1 MKRLLASALLLLSTS
16 CCAWARDWYS
26 PIHEGKSYVNPNLTL
41 ARAKKHPKA
50 SWDGQLVLWSGRLR
64 QVKKHGAG
72 WIMKLETPQGLLTVR
87 CPRAVLTLKPDPR
100 EGCAVAIKGNL
111 RMSGGRL
118 AELTGRSIILLEPSR
133 WAAFR
138 NDEEF
143 LSQWVQFHCPDEKPA
158 YAQGVARS
166 ILAQAHQNKLDSWLL
181 AALLQVESA
190 YRKDVVSS
198 SRAIGLG
205 QLMPFTAEG
214 LAVDPWNPEE
224 NVAGCAKMLSG
235 LLQGWKSELDPRA
248 LALASYNAG
257 PTLVRQMQTVPSIPE
272 TNNYVYFIGMLQ
284 AHLSRLAHAKAS

>member
-1 MKRLLASALLLLSTS
+1 MKRLLASALLLLSS
-16 CCAWARDWYS
+16 SCAWARDWYA

-50 SWDGQLVLWSGRLR
+50 GWDGQLVLWSGRLR
-64 QVKKHGAG
+64 GVKKHGAG
-72 WIMKLETPQGLLTVR
+72 WTMKLETPQGSLSVR

-100 EGCAVAIKGNL
+100 EGCAVAIKGSL
-111 RMSGGRL
+111 RMQQGRL
-118 AELTGRSIILLEPSR
+118 SELEGRSIILLEPSR
-133 WAAFR
+133 WTPYR
-138 NDEEF
+138 SDEEF
-143 LSQWVQFHCPDEKPA
+143 LSQWIQFHCPDEKPA
-158 YAQGVARS
+158 YGQGVAQS
-166 ILAQAHQNKLDSWLL
+166 ILSQARQNKLDPWLL

-198 SRAIGLG
+198 SGAIGLG

-235 LLQGWKSELDPRA
+235 LLRGWKSDLDPRA

-257 PTLVRQMQTVPSIPE
+257 PSLVRELQTVPSIPE

-284 AHLSRLAHAKAS
+284 AHLNRLAHAKAS